1 MCVLF
6 NNSIS
11 SQIYAKC
18 FVLNVSFLE
27 ENPGLRSPNQGRR
40 SKMKVICL
48 YLSSARLS
56 HRVCLLGCPLTTD
69 PVEGRLSSNLHQ
81 SPCSGRKKIP
91 RSNTCEMFIIV
102 ITLIIHEIIGI
113 RCCLLP
119 PHPFVGGASCEE
131 DCSIHRSGHR
141 IWSKTF
147 GRPDPTTE
155 SAALLFIG
163 DKHSLKQSS
172 ALRRRWKD

>member
-1 MCVLF
+1 
-6 NNSIS
+6 
-11 SQIYAKC
+11 
-18 FVLNVSFLE
+18 
-27 ENPGLRSPNQGRR
+27 
-40 SKMKVICL
+40 MKVICL

-69 PVEGRLSSNLHQ
+69 PVEGQRRLSSNLHQ

-119 PHPFVGGASCEE
+119 PPPLLSEEHLAKKMQPVRSSDLEQDVWSSGSNDRERCIIIYWGQTFLEAVFCLKTEVEGLATVLGKTCPAYHEDGPSCSLFLELTNRHRHP
-131 DCSIHRSGHR
+131 
-141 IWSKTF
+141 
-147 GRPDPTTE
+147 
-155 SAALLFIG
+155 
-163 DKHSLKQSS
+163 
-172 ALRRRWKD
+172 

>member
-69 PVEGRLSSNLHQ
+69 PVEGQRRLSSNLHQ

-119 PHPFVGGASCEE
+119 SPPLLSEEHLAKKIAASTGPVIGFGA
-131 DCSIHRSGHR
+131 RRLVVR
-141 IWSKTF
+141 IQ
-147 GRPDPTTE
+147 RPR
-155 SAALLFIG
+155 ALHYYLLGTNIP
-163 DKHSLKQSS
+163 
-172 ALRRRWKD
+172 